1 MGRVIMS
8 NQAQKTYNSLLSSID
23 TFFVPH
29 VEANHL
35 NAQDVVSGLILS
47 SINISE
53 ATFLCFDSNNELMI
67 DGSVVASLILEI
79 KTNLEMIEKILPLAF
94 KGGEV

>member
-1 MGRVIMS
+1 MS

-29 VEANHL
+29 AEANHL
-35 NAQDVVSGLILS
+35 NAQDIVSGLIS
-47 SINISE
+47 SSMNISE
-53 ATFLCFDSNNELMI
+53 ATFQCFDSNNELMI
-67 DGSVVASLILEI
+67 DGSVVAGLILEI

-94 KGGEV
+94 KGEEI